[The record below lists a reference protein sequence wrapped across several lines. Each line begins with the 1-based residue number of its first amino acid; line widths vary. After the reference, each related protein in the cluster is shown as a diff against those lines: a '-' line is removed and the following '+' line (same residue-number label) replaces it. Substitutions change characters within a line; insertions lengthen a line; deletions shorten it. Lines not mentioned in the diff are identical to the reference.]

1 MEKAK
6 EEIIKEILKGFDTG
20 KFSDYLL
27 DLVEE
32 LMFEAITQARKGYVK
47 EEELRKMYDIKDGHI
62 KALKEQHEKAIAVNR
77 SEVFDEMNKH
87 MNEVI
92 KGMVKIEDVEKIL
105 KKLSWTQNGKGE
117 FFCMKKEHKTTCA
130 TCVQETL
137 IKKTKDYK

>member
-1 MEKAK
+1 METAKEKAIEHCK
-6 EEIIKEILKGFDTG
+6 ENKLVVPF
-20 KFSDYLL
+20 FSKKVNKVVGEAL
-27 DLVEE
+27 DI
-32 LMFEAITQARKGYVK
+32 AITQARKGYISREMY
-47 EEELRKMYDIKDGHI
+47 EE
-62 KALKEQHEKAIAVNR
+62 AIAVNR

-87 MNEVI
+87 MNEVM

-137 IKKTKDYK
+137 IKGN

>member
-87 MNEVI
+87 MNEVM
-92 KGMVKIEDVEKIL
+92 KGMVKIEDVESTLQIPRGVSPYWDRLQEL
-105 KKLSWTQNGKGE
+105 KEKVI
-117 FFCMKKEHKTTCA
+117 KENR
-130 TCVQETL
+130 
-137 IKKTKDYK
+137 DYK